1 MSASSE
7 SSNPSFSKVTKKPQT
22 SLTISTESELLSNYL
37 SDEILTLSDVGITEI
52 FVNIKECNDPIERD
66 DDMWSELN
74 ASMTLGKALPSMSV
88 TPTPVGPQTTFG
100 SPVETTPRQ
109 RGDMLLLY

>member
-74 ASMTLGKALPSMSV
+74 ASIIYDAGEGAAFD
-88 TPTPVGPQTTFG
+88 VGDTYASRTANYFWFP
-100 SPVETTPRQ
+100 
-109 RGDMLLLY
+109 